1 MNQPRTEQS
10 RPIPSRAVSEGDA
23 AKYVNISVSAL
34 RKSRMN
40 GSRENHLPPPPFV
53 RIGRK
58 ILYLIDDLDR
68 WLESNRV
75 TASSMTGGSNG

>member
-1 MNQPRTEQS
+1 MHQPTTEQ
-10 RPIPSRAVSEGDA
+10 PPAIPPRAVSEGDA
-23 AKYVNISVSAL
+23 ANYLNLSVSAL

-40 GSRENHLPPPPFV
+40 GFRENHLPPPPFV
-53 RIGRK
+53 RVGRR

-75 TASSMTGGSNG
+75 FGSSMAGGSNG